1 MKLDPRSVERLV
13 KLLGMLGSNHDGER
27 AAAALKANALV
38 REHGLVWSDVIPA
51 TPEPRS
57 YQQEHT
63 GRWNNNATENQDWR
77 TMRDYCAQRS
87 SLLRSREQEFID
99 DIEDWRGA
107 LTEKQSAWLIAIYTR
122 VKKLAT

>member
-13 KLLGMLGSNHDGER
+13 KLLGMLGSDHGGER

-38 REHGLVWSDVIPA
+38 REHGLVWSDVIPT

-63 GRWNNNATENQDWR
+63 RRWNNNTAEKQDWR
-77 TMRDYCAQRS
+77 DMRDFCAQHS
-87 SLLRSREQEFID
+87 NLLRSREQEFID
-99 DIEDWRGA
+99 HIDSWRGA